1 MDMISILWTT
11 ILPFLVILT
20 IVVFVHEF
28 GHFIIARMN
37 GVKVDVF
44 SIGFG
49 RELFGWHDR
58 HGTRWRVS
66 LLPLGGYVKFFGD
79 ANEASGGADQSRELT
94 DEEKKVSFHHKS
106 VGQRFA
112 VVLAGPAFNFIFA
125 IIVFAAV
132 FMSVGQPTTP
142 AVLGGVQE
150 DSPAA
155 AAGLMA
161 GDRVVA
167 IDGAEITRF
176 EDLQRRVPMHAGTE
190 PMRVE
195 VLRDGERLSFE
206 VLPRMTEMTD
216 GFGNTHRQPVIGVTV
231 SREAMEMVRMGPV
244 EAVGQAV
251 GHTWGVVDSTM
262 TAIGQMISGDR
273 GTEDLG
279 GPVRI
284 AQFSGQA
291 AQSGLVSAVMFI
303 GLLSV
308 ALGLFN
314 LFPIPMLDGGHLV
327 FYAFEAVRGRPL
339 SERVQEMGFRV
350 GLALVLGLMIFVTW
364 NDITRLI
371 EG

>member
-1 MDMISILWTT
+1 MDILSVLWTT
-11 ILPFLVILT
+11 VLPFLVILT

-28 GHFIIARMN
+28 GHFIIARIN

-49 RELFGWHDR
+49 KELFGWYDR

-79 ANEASGGADQSRELT
+79 ANEASGGADKSRELS
-94 DEEKKVSFHHKS
+94 EEERRVSFQHKR
-106 VGQRFA
+106 VGQRFSI
-112 VVLAGPAFNFIFA
+112 VLAGPAFNFIFA
-125 IIVFAAV
+125 ILVFAGV

-142 AVLGGVQE
+142 PVLGGVQE
-150 DSPAA
+150 GSPAA
-155 AAGLMA
+155 EAGLMP
-161 GDRVVA
+161 GDRVIA
-167 IDGAEITRF
+167 INGSAVDRF
-176 EDLQRRVPMHAGTE
+176 EDIQRMVPLNPEGRGMDVT
-190 PMRVE
+190 
-195 VLRDGERLSFE
+195 VLRDGEQRTYE
-206 VLPRMTEMTD
+206 ITPRMTEMTD
-216 GFGNTHRQPVIGVTV
+216 GFGNTQRTPVLGVSV
-231 SREAMEMVRMGPV
+231 SREAMELVRMGPV

-251 GHTWGVVDSTM
+251 VHTGTVVTSSL

-291 AQSGLVSAVMFI
+291 AQSGLVNAIMFVA
-303 GLLSV
+303 LLSV

-314 LFPIPMLDGGHLV
+314 LFPVPMLDGGHLL
-327 FYAFEAVRGRPL
+327 FYGIEALRGQPL
-339 SERVQEMGFRV
+339 SEQVQEYGFRV
-350 GLALVLGLMIFVTW
+350 GLVLVLTLMVFVTW
-364 NDITRLI
+364 NDIVRLI